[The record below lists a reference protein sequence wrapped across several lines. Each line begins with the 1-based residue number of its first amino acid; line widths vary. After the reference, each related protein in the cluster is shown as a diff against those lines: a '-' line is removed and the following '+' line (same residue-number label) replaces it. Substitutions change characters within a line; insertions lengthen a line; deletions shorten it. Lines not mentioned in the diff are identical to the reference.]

1 MKSKG
6 IFFAFLWGILLALSY
21 PPISLGFFAWFALV
35 PLFYYLFQS
44 KDLKHTIILGFISS
58 ITSNLIIL
66 NWIAINSGT
75 SVSTAIITY
84 FSASFYLTIFWIFF
98 SIGVHFTPKR
108 IKLFFVPLLW
118 VFVVRF

>member
-6 IFFAFLWGILLALSY
+6 IFFAFLSGILLALSY

-44 KDLKHTIILGFISS
+44 KDLKYAVILGFISS

-66 NWIAINSGT
+66 NWIAINSGWGPRQGDPEGPYRQR
-75 SVSTAIITY
+75 AKY
-84 FSASFYLTIFWIFF
+84 GRMDPAPFA
-98 SIGVHFTPKR
+98 
-108 IKLFFVPLLW
+108 
-118 VFVVRF
+118 

>member
-6 IFFAFLWGILLALSY
+6 IFFAFLSGILLALSY

-84 FSASFYLTIFWIFF
+84 FSASLYDQ
-98 SIGVHFTPKR
+98 
-108 IKLFFVPLLW
+108 PLL
-118 VFVVRF
+118 